1 MIKLSKEE
9 YTFNHDYIPRDPNDK
24 YKGLPL
30 TIVTV
35 VFIMLV
41 ITLVAIIGMWFKNR
55 SIISNQ
61 SFIDSCGIFTEL
73 KHGNWEFSETLTKE
87 WETKINIK
95 RDRFLGNNLE
105 AFKNNENDILV
116 FSTSRLS
123 DKEVEK
129 LRNYDSVKDMIKSFY
144 PNGEF
149 QRDLYK
155 DFEIDTSIWIITQE
169 DGIETWATIKD
180 GYKFEL
186 RIISDKSTYE
196 VLLRALW
203 SPSSNID
210 YYNIE
215 HDVNVE
221 YDDWYDSSLED
232 IGLEDKE

>member
-1 MIKLSKEE
+1 
-9 YTFNHDYIPRDPNDK
+9 
-24 YKGLPL
+24 
-30 TIVTV
+30 
-35 VFIMLV
+35 
-41 ITLVAIIGMWFKNR
+41 
-55 SIISNQ
+55 
-61 SFIDSCGIFTEL
+61 
-73 KHGNWEFSETLTKE
+73 
-87 WETKINIK
+87 
-95 RDRFLGNNLE
+95 
-105 AFKNNENDILV
+105 
-116 FSTSRLS
+116 
-123 DKEVEK
+123 
-129 LRNYDSVKDMIKSFY
+129 MIKSFY

-215 HDVNVE
+215 HNVNVE